1 MKSKTLAAAL
11 SIVAAALLLA
21 ACSGEPDVCTLYAS
35 PEGSE
40 GASGSIEDPF
50 PSVQRLADSLSPGQ
64 TGCLLEGTY
73 ISDGEIILS
82 RGGREDAR
90 LTLRSAP
97 GARAEI
103 RGRLWIRR
111 SADYVTVQDLD
122 LVGSAPPRNPGDE
135 SSSVTVNARGVRLI
149 NNNITNHN
157 STICISLGNPR
168 WGLASNTLIKHNR
181 IHHCGKL
188 PPTNHHHGIY
198 IGYATHTKVIAN
210 LIYKNAD
217 RGIQLY
223 PNAQNSTIQGNIIDA
238 NGEGILFSGLREHS
252 SSGNLLENNII
263 SNSRVR
269 WNVAANWR
277 RAQAPGTDNLLSR
290 NCLWASNEDPA
301 YNGNGG
307 VKFPTTGF
315 NVKDNVV
322 APPEYRD
329 PELGDYRINGEG
341 CKAVIGD
348 LIPEKLLRPEN
359 GR

>member
-1 MKSKTLAAAL
+1 VKSKTLAAAL

-168 WGLASNTLIKHNR
+168 WGPASNTLIKHNR

-290 NCLWASNEDPA
+290 NCLWASNPDP
-301 YNGNGG
+301 YYRKDGG
-307 VKFPTTGF
+307 VTSGRPGF
-315 NVKDNVV
+315 TATRNLIAKPLYA
-322 APPEYRD
+322 APGR
-329 PELGDYRINGEG
+329 GDYR
-341 CKAVIGD
+341 
-348 LIPEKLLRPEN
+348 LREDSPCRDILGTWTPYAN
-359 GR
+359 AG

>member
-64 TGCLLEGTY
+64 TGCLLKGTY
-73 ISDGEIILS
+73 
-82 RGGREDAR
+82 REPDALLR
-90 LTLRSAP
+90 IGAPGITLRSAP
-97 GARAEI
+97 GTRAEI

-111 SADYVTVQDLD
+111 SADYVTVRDLD

-168 WGLASNTLIKHNR
+168 WGPASNTLIKHNR

-223 PNAQNSTIQGNIIDA
+223 PNAQNSTIKGNIIDA

-290 NCLWASNEDPA
+290 NCLWASNPDP
-301 YNGNGG
+301 YYRKDGG
-307 VKFPTTGF
+307 VTSGRPGF
-315 NVKDNVV
+315 TATRNLIAKPLYA
-322 APPEYRD
+322 APGR
-329 PELGDYRINGEG
+329 GDYR
-341 CKAVIGD
+341 
-348 LIPEKLLRPEN
+348 LREDSPCRDILGTWTPYAN
-359 GR
+359 AG